1 MSTEAHPP
9 RPVTGEPTLLRS
21 LVIQA
26 RVVHALLLRELITRF
41 GRRNLGVL
49 WLVAEPMMFTLGVAA
64 LWTAMGAHRGSN
76 LPIVAFAITGYSS
89 VLLWRN
95 TVSHCVNAIHQNLNL
110 LYHRNVRV
118 LDVFAARIL
127 LEVAGASASFA
138 VLTALFIGVEAM
150 AAPDDPLKVL
160 AGWLMLCWF
169 GASLGLAVGAASA
182 FSELV
187 ARLWAPI
194 SYLLFP
200 LSGAAFMV
208 DALPK
213 AGQQVV
219 LLFPMVHGVEMVRDG
234 FFGDTIR
241 TVHDLGLMATV
252 SLLLTLLG
260 LLLLRVA
267 GRRVEAL

>member
-1 MSTEAHPP
+1 MSTDLGVP
-9 RPVTGEPTLLRS
+9 RQAGAPSLGRS

-26 RVVHALLLRELITRF
+26 RVIRALLLRELITRF
-41 GRRNLGVL
+41 GRRNLGLL
-49 WLVAEPMMFTLGVAA
+49 WLVVEPMLFTLGVAA
-64 LWTAMGAHRGSN
+64 LWTAVGASQGSN

-89 VLLWRN
+89 VLVWRN
-95 TVSHCVNAIHQNLNL
+95 TVTHCVNAIHQNLNL

-127 LEVAGASASFA
+127 LEIAGATASFA
-138 VLTALFIGVEAM
+138 VLSVVFVGVDAM
-150 AAPDDPLKVL
+150 ASPDDLLQVL
-160 AGWLMLCWF
+160 VGWLMLCWF
-169 GASLGLAVGAASA
+169 GAALGLAVGAASA
-182 FSELV
+182 FNEIVTRIWTPV
-187 ARLWAPI
+187 AYI
-194 SYLLFP
+194 LFP

-234 FFGDTIR
+234 FFVESVR
-241 TVHDLGLMATV
+241 THYDLGYMATV
-252 SLLLTLLG
+252 SLLLSLFG

-267 GRRVEAL
+267 GRRVEAQ